1 MGVIEKTAIMVDG
14 AFYRRRAYYLFMIIN
29 PLKQELMSLLSIA
42 KGI

>member
-14 AFYRRRAYYLFMIIN
+14 AFYRRRAYYLFGDK
-29 PLKQELMSLLSIA
+29 PPKQELMNLLGIA